1 MSDTSHS
8 EFDRL
13 TEHLNQAQRL
23 LSRHRLVENLVNR
36 QEKPN
41 HKLVESI
48 VHRQNLAEL
57 EALLNGLDAV
67 DTARILE
74 ALPEEDRLLAWG
86 QIRED
91 RLDAILLLL
100 LDEVREELVNAFPN
114 QSKKVSLSAFVL
126 REGRLRQVKVEK
138 KADLASIKPI
148 WVDLVAPTAETRY
161 WVGEFFGLDLPD
173 PESLNDL
180 EASARFYLED
190 NGEIHLHSDFLL
202 DTDEEAHN
210 IAVAFIL
217 HRDILFSVRKQELP
231 VFRLQRLR
239 ASSQPHYVTEG
250 KDVLLDLYAADA
262 EYSADV
268 LEEVYADLET
278 VGKNVLNPE
287 LTDDAAAQVLA
298 EIARSEDLNG
308 RIRRNV
314 LDTRRALSF
323 LMRGKFLSVQQQ
335 EETRQILRDIESLDG
350 HTNFL
355 FGKINFLMDATVGFI
370 NINQNKRVSKLT
382 SISIIFMPINILAG
396 IGGMSEFSMMSKDFN
411 LDWPL
416 AYGGFL
422 ICSALIGWATY
433 HILKLLEAREARK
446 ILEGKGGR
454 KSG

>member
-1 MSDTSHS
+1 M
-8 EFDRL
+8 
-13 TEHLNQAQRL
+13 
-23 LSRHRLVENLVNR
+23 
-36 QEKPN
+36 
-41 HKLVESI
+41 
-48 VHRQNLAEL
+48 
-57 EALLNGLDAV
+57 
-67 DTARILE
+67 
-74 ALPEEDRLLAWG
+74 
-86 QIRED
+86 
-91 RLDAILLLL
+91 
-100 LDEVREELVNAFPN
+100 
-114 QSKKVSLSAFVL
+114 
-126 REGRLRQVKVEK
+126 
-138 KADLASIKPI
+138 
-148 WVDLVAPTAETRY
+148 
-161 WVGEFFGLDLPD
+161 
-173 PESLNDL
+173 
-180 EASARFYLED
+180 
-190 NGEIHLHSDFLL
+190 
-202 DTDEEAHN
+202 
-210 IAVAFIL
+210 
-217 HRDILFSVRKQELP
+217 
-231 VFRLQRLR
+231 
-239 ASSQPHYVTEG
+239 
-250 KDVLLDLYAADA
+250 LDLYAADA

-411 LDWPL
+411 IDWPL

-422 ICSALIGWATY
+422 VCSALIGWATY